1 MSRAWGRRPGGAFRF
16 VLRSAIIY
24 NFFRHQPILSQ
35 RRNLR
40 VANLQ
45 VELLTELG
53 PARRQAILSGSQ
65 EDVSQVLEVVAPIL
79 AALRRDGDAESL
91 RQHRQFKD
99 DLSATDL
106 EATPQEI
113 EAAYRCLDPQI
124 LTALKTAAANIAK
137 FHQAQRD
144 REMWAMEVQPGILA
158 GRLTRP
164 LDRVGCY
171 IPGGLA
177 SYPSSALMNIIP
189 ARVAGVAE
197 IVAATPPGPGMAVN
211 PATLVAAHLAGAQRL
226 FKIGGPWAIG
236 SLAYGTA
243 AVPRVDK
250 IVGPGN
256 KYVTAAKLLVFGQ
269 VDIDSPAGPSE
280 ALILADETAEP
291 GWVAMDFLSQVEHD
305 PEAAAVLV
313 TPSAQLA
320 QAVVEII
327 HQELP
332 HLPRREIIAAALD
345 KYSAVLLAPSLEAA
359 LEFANLY
366 AAEHLQVVTRDPFAL
381 LPRIRHAGSIFLG
394 PYAPV
399 PVGDYA
405 SGTNHVLPTGGCA
418 RMFSGL
424 SVDDFIKKPTFQH
437 FTREALGALKDTVI
451 TLAEH
456 EGLLL
461 HARAVAARFRNF

>member
-1 MSRAWGRRPGGAFRF
+1 
-16 VLRSAIIY
+16 
-24 NFFRHQPILSQ
+24 
-35 RRNLR
+35 

-45 VELLTELG
+45 VELLTEL
-53 PARRQAILSGSQ
+53 ATERRQAILGRSQ

-91 RQHRQFKD
+91 RQHQQFKAD
-99 DLSATDL
+99 IRAADLLATD
-106 EATPQEI
+106 EEI
-113 EAAYRCLDPQI
+113 EAAYRVLPPQV
-124 LTALKTAAANIAK
+124 LAALKTAAANIET
-137 FHQAQRD
+137 FHQAQRE
-144 REMWAMEVQPGILA
+144 RQMWALEVQPGILA

-164 LDRVGCY
+164 LVRVGCY

-189 ARVAGVAE
+189 AKVAGVTE
-197 IVAATPPGPGMAVN
+197 IVAATPPGPEMAVN
-211 PATLVAAHLAGAQRL
+211 PATLVAAHLAGAQKL

-236 SLAYGTA
+236 SMAYGTGM
-243 AVPRVDK
+243 VPRMDK

-280 ALILADETAEP
+280 ALILADDTAEARY
-291 GWVAMDFLSQVEHD
+291 VAVDFLSQVEHD
-305 PEAAAVLV
+305 PEASAVLV
-313 TPSAQLA
+313 TTSPDLA
-320 QAVVEII
+320 RAVVKII
-327 HQELP
+327 AEELP
-332 HLPRREIIAAALD
+332 HLPRREIIEAALS
-345 KYSAVLLAPSLEAA
+345 KYSAVLVASSLDEA

-366 AAEHLQVVTRDPFAL
+366 APEHLQVLTRDPFAL
-381 LPRIRHAGSIFLG
+381 LPRIKHAGSIFLG

-437 FTREALGALKDTVI
+437 LSREALSALKDTVI

-456 EGLLL
+456 EGLIL
-461 HARAVAARFRNF
+461 HARAVAERFRYA

>member
-1 MSRAWGRRPGGAFRF
+1 MAGLQLEYLASLAPERRR
-16 VLRSAIIY
+16 
-24 NFFRHQPILSQ
+24 QILS
-35 RRNLR
+35 R
-40 VANLQ
+40 
-45 VELLTELG
+45 
-53 PARRQAILSGSQ
+53 SQ
-65 EDVSQVLEVVAPIL
+65 EDVSQVLAVVTPIL
-79 AALRRDGDAESL
+79 AAIREQGDAEVV
-91 RQHRQFKD
+91 RQHEQFKPG
-99 DLSATDL
+99 LTPAEL
-106 EATPQEI
+106 EATPQEM
-113 EAAYRCLDPQI
+113 EAAYRALDPKV
-124 LTALKTAAANIAK
+124 LAALKAAAANIEK
-137 FHQAQRD
+137 FHRAQLE
-144 REMWAMEVQPGILA
+144 REMWAMEVQPGLLA
-158 GRLTRP
+158 GRLCRP

-197 IVAATPPGPGMAVN
+197 IVAATPPGPELALN

-236 SLAYGTA
+236 SMAYGTET
-243 AVPRVDK
+243 VPRVDK

-291 GWVAMDFLSQVEHD
+291 RFLALDFLSQVEHD

-313 TPSAQLA
+313 TPDPDLA
-320 QAVVEII
+320 RKVVELI
-327 HQELP
+327 HAELP
-332 HLPRREIIAAALD
+332 HLPRREIMEAALA
-345 KYSAVLLAPSLEAA
+345 KYSAVLVAKDLQEA

-366 AAEHLQVVTRDPFAL
+366 APEHLQIVTRDPFAL
-381 LPRIRHAGSIFLG
+381 LSRIRHAGSIFLG

-424 SVDDFIKKPTFQH
+424 SVDDFITKPTFQH
-437 FTREALGALKDTVI
+437 LSFEALKSLKDTVI
-451 TLAEH
+451 TLAES
-456 EGLLL
+456 EGLLVP
-461 HARAVAARFRNF
+461 ARAVADRFRYI